1 MTTSWSRI
9 ALLYAIGV
17 LAAGQLGIV
26 PPLVPE
32 LQRDLGLSLAGAG
45 TAVSVITLVGA
56 VLGLP
61 AGGWSQRIG
70 HARAL
75 AIGLAIMAVAAALC
89 AAANDAAT
97 LLAGRTLAGI
107 GYLLVVVAGPSLMA
121 ATAEPRHQPMTL
133 SLWGTFVPT
142 GIALAGL
149 AAAGFADRG
158 WRTIFAVDLVLLA
171 AAVIVTVIAVPRDG
185 GVARGE
191 EKPPAGAL
199 AASLP
204 LAAAFFCFALLFLA
218 VAGLLP
224 AWLLERRGLAAADAG
239 RIAAIATAFGHPGQ
253 PSGRLADARRRVA
266 RPARG
271 DRPAGLDGA
280 GRALLHGAAA
290 ALGRRGLRP
299 VVRHRRAG
307 AGGDLR
313 VRAAGRRQPARHRTD
328 QRPGG
333 AGRQPG
339 LAGRAA
345 AARRVGRLDRLA
357 VRANAAAR
365 DRGAGRGRST
375 RGQTRFS
382 TTMNHVLP
390 ANGTSRPRES
400 TG

>member
-17 LAAGQLGIV
+17 LAAGQLGVV

-149 AAAGFADRG
+149 VAAGFADRG

-171 AAVIVTVIAVPRDG
+171 AAVIVTVVALPRDG

-224 AWLLERRGLAAADAG
+224 AWLVERRGLAAADAG
-239 RIAAIATAFGHPGQ
+239 RIAAIATAFGIPGSLLAGSLMRAGVS
-253 PSGRLADARRRVA
+253 PGRLAAIGLLGSMALAALCFTVLPLPMAVVGFALSFAIGGLVPAATFASVPLVA
-266 RPARG
+266 GNPRAIGPINGLVAQ
-271 DRPAGLDGA
+271 AGSLGSLA
-280 GRALLHGAAA
+280 GPPLLAVWVDWTDWRFAPMLLLAIAVLGAAA
-290 ALGRRGLRP
+290 ALA
-299 VVRHRRAG
+299 VRRAS
-307 AGGDLR
+307 
-313 VRAAGRRQPARHRTD
+313 P
-328 QRPGG
+328 P
-333 AGRQPG
+333 P
-339 LAGRAA
+339 
-345 AARRVGRLDRLA
+345 
-357 VRANAAAR
+357 
-365 DRGAGRGRST
+365 
-375 RGQTRFS
+375 
-382 TTMNHVLP
+382 
-390 ANGTSRPRES
+390 
-400 TG
+400 